1 MLDSN
6 IQDFN
11 VNINYL
17 QSSILL
23 CSLCQDSLTQGRR
36 RHLLFCLLWG
46 SLPAPLW
53 LQNPEGYVRTR
64 QEERANI
71 YKLQLTSEILTEVVS
86 WIRRLNIRLTRDDL
100 VLLYPEL

>member
-11 VNINYL
+11 VHINYL
-17 QSSILL
+17 ISSKILL
-23 CSLCQDSLTQGRR
+23 CSLCQDSLTLGRR

-64 QEERANI
+64 QEEWTNI
-71 YKLQLTSEILTEVVS
+71 F
-86 WIRRLNIRLTRDDL
+86 
-100 VLLYPEL
+100 